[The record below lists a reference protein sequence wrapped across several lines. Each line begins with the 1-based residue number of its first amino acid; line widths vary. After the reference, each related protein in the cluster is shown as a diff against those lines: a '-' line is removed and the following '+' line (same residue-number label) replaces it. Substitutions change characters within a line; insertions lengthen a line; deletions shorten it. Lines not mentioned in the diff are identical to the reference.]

1 MKRVLW
7 ISRHQMTQDQKYD
20 LEQVLGNQ
28 VVLVMW
34 TETVES
40 MATLLPL
47 VEQADAVA
55 AVLPTNLLAQ
65 MWKHCRGKPLL
76 QSVSRRVP
84 TGRVHVF
91 SDGTVEPEFRFVHG
105 GWQQICRLELEVLQL
120 SKPP

>member
-20 LEQVLGNQ
+20 LEQVLGDQ

-65 MWKHCRGKPLL
+65 MWKHCRGKRPVPGATGRRWRDR
-76 QSVSRRVP
+76 SRPGRPRHWDGKSRRTCSRTLP
-84 TGRVHVF
+84 YRRAPKSRGQ
-91 SDGTVEPEFRFVHG
+91 SPG
-105 GWQQICRLELEVLQL
+105 G
-120 SKPP
+120 